1 MTSDSK
7 SGPCPG
13 VGLKGKGQDVIKTDF
28 LIFFHKPTWVS
39 HQCNCSNID
48 TCNCSNIDTCN
59 CSNIDTCRN
68 IDNCGIIDK
77 CNCSIIDYKISATA
91 ATLIL

>member
-28 LIFFHKPTWVS
+28 LIFFHEPTWVDS
-39 HQCNCSNID
+39 QS
-48 TCNCSNIDTCN
+48 SVQ
-59 CSNIDTCRN
+59 
-68 IDNCGIIDK
+68 
-77 CNCSIIDYKISATA
+77 
-91 ATLIL
+91 L